1 MKVLRARHVYDG
13 ARWISPGEIVWDE
26 AGAIVAIRR
35 APRGA
40 RIRDL
45 AVVPGLVNAHAHLQ
59 LDAVG
64 RAPSTFVG
72 WVGQV
77 MAARGRTSP
86 AAMVASAVRSLRELL
101 DDGCTAVGEIDSSG
115 LSQKALLRVPFAG
128 RCYQEV
134 TGFHLD
140 AAAAKALVAARR
152 SDGTPACL
160 GGMSPHAPYSVSASL
175 FRACRST
182 RQPLSVHAAE
192 LPEEQQFLR
201 QGTGPFRELLERLGR
216 LPAGFRAPKVGAIRW
231 LEQLGLLRPTT
242 LLVHCQELERGDAA
256 RIADAGAPI
265 VVCPGTMLYFG
276 RRPPQVPDWLRRGI
290 PVALGTDSRASNE
303 SMSMRSELT
312 RAAAMWP
319 SLRPAELFAM
329 ATTHGAPAL
338 HRKGLGR
345 LRKGQRA
352 DFFAVQAGEQSTDV
366 ILADFVHG
374 KRAPVATW
382 LAGRMHRCRAKGG
395 SDG

>member
-1 MKVLRARHVYDG
+1 MKVLRARHIFDG
-13 ARWISPGEIVWDE
+13 ARWISPGELSWDE
-26 AGAIVAIRR
+26 GGAILAVRR

-45 AVVPGLVNAHAHLQ
+45 AILPGLVNAHAHLQ

-64 RAPSTFVG
+64 EAPSTFVD
-72 WVGQV
+72 WIGQV
-77 MAARGRTSP
+77 MAARGRTQPSTL
-86 AAMVASAVRSLRELL
+86 VASAVRSLRELL

-115 LSQKALLRVPFAG
+115 LSKKALLRVPFAG

-140 AAAAKALVAARR
+140 ASASKALVAARR
-152 SDGTPACL
+152 QDGTAACL
-160 GGMSPHAPYSVSASL
+160 GGMSPHAPYSVSAAL
-175 FRACRST
+175 FRACQST

-201 QGTGPFRELLERLGR
+201 EGTGPFRELLERLGR
-216 LPAGFRAPKVGAIRW
+216 LPAGFCAPKVGAIRW

-256 RIADAGAPI
+256 RIAAAGAPI
-265 VVCPGTMLYFG
+265 VVCPGTMRYFG
-276 RRPPQVPDWLRRGI
+276 RRPPPVPDWLRRGI

-303 SMSMRSELT
+303 SMSMRSELA

-319 SLRPAELFAM
+319 SLRPQELFAM
-329 ATTHGAPAL
+329 ATTHGGLAL
-338 HRKGLGR
+338 RRKGLGL
-345 LRKGQRA
+345 LRKGLRA
-352 DFFAVQAGEQSTDV
+352 DFFAVHGTEESTEA
-366 ILADFVHG
+366 ILAEFVHG
-374 KRAPVATW
+374 SRAPVATW
-382 LAGRMHRCRAKGG
+382 LAGHMHRCRAKVG